1 MKRTIIGAA
10 IAAAAITSFVV
21 FSGDAPDRPAGVSAS
36 EWIPITDSFGIVLL
50 PPQAPV
56 TGSGDAIEKLEG
68 QGGVILQP
76 RGGNVYVPP
85 SNMLLL
91 RPPLGGYFMVKRGDG
106 WSRLIVV
113 EPVKGPGDAG

>member
-1 MKRTIIGAA
+1 MKRAIIGAA
-10 IAAAAITSFVV
+10 IAAAAIASFVAIP
-21 FSGDAPDRPAGVSAS
+21 GNAPDRPAGVPAS

-56 TGSGDAIEKLEG
+56 TGSGDALEKLEG
-68 QGGVILQP
+68 PNGIIQGSRDRVLSSA
-76 RGGNVYVPP
+76 P

-91 RPPLGGYFMVKRGDG
+91 RPPVGGYFMVKRGDG